1 MATAKQAVLSDVSA
15 ATPRVRRIG
24 ISDLRDALAKGLD
37 DFRAMPTHSLFLIVI
52 YPIVGLILLRFTFG
66 YAMLPVIF
74 PLVAGF
80 ALIGPLAA
88 LGLYELSRRRE
99 LGLGPSWDALKAFHL
114 SRVGAIALLG
124 AVLMVIFI
132 AWLIAAMMIYWDIFR
147 DWAPL
152 SFKDFIHNIFETPS
166 GQKLIL
172 VGCGVGF
179 VFALVAFAISVVSF
193 PLLVDRNI
201 SVGSAVLT
209 SVKAVARN
217 PLTMA
222 LWGLIVAAA
231 LVLGSLPILVG
242 LAVVLPVLGHATW
255 HLYRKVVEH

>member
-1 MATAKQAVLSDVSA
+1 MATAKPAVYSDVPA

-24 ISDLRDALAKGLD
+24 IFDLRDALAKGLD

-99 LGLGPSWDALKAFHL
+99 LGLGPSWDALNVFRL
-114 SRVGAIALLG
+114 SRVRSIASLG
-124 AVLMVIFI
+124 AVLMVIFL
-132 AWLIAAMMIYWDIFR
+132 AWLAAAMMIYWKTFNGWEPR
-147 DWAPL
+147 
-152 SFKDFIHNIFETPS
+152 SVEEFIRRVLETPS

-179 VFALVAFAISVVSF
+179 IFALVAFAISVVSF
-193 PLLVDRNI
+193 PLLVDHNI
-201 SVGSAVLT
+201 SAGAAVLT
-209 SVKAVARN
+209 SVKAVVLN

-242 LAVVLPVLGHATW
+242 LAVVLPVLGHSTW